1 MSARLTLHKL
11 GAFFWRDF
19 VVARTY
25 RSAFVLEL
33 FQALFGV
40 ASFFYL
46 ARFVESPELTRA
58 LPQGESYFAFTLV
71 GFAFFDY
78 LSVSIDAFDASIES
92 ARQNRALEA
101 LLVTQTPLPL
111 ILAGSAIYP
120 FAMLALRTL
129 VYIAWGALL
138 FGFSLRSANWAGAL
152 AVLAASVLSLAGI
165 GILSASYL
173 ILFKRGN
180 PMKWLIVGLAGLV
193 SGLMYPISILPRP
206 LQLLAR
212 LIPLSYSLE
221 GMRSALLDD
230 ASFGQLWP
238 SIAALLL
245 FAAILL
251 PLSFVVFSWA
261 VRRTKIT
268 GTLTHL

>member
-1 MSARLTLHKL
+1 
-11 GAFFWRDF
+11 
-19 VVARTY
+19 
-25 RSAFVLEL
+25 
-33 FQALFGV
+33 
-40 ASFFYL
+40 
-46 ARFVESPELTRA
+46 
-58 LPQGESYFAFTLV
+58 
-71 GFAFFDY
+71 
-78 LSVSIDAFDASIES
+78 
-92 ARQNRALEA
+92 
-101 LLVTQTPLPL
+101 
-111 ILAGSAIYP
+111 
-120 FAMLALRTL
+120 MLAIRTL

-212 LIPLSYSLE
+212 LIPVSYSLE